1 MNFLAHLFLSNKD
14 PNILIGNFIAD
25 FIRNHEVGNYSSEIQ
40 KGILL
45 HRKIDSFTDNH
56 PLVRQ
61 GTARLQPVQ
70 HKYAPVVIDIL
81 YDYLLAKN
89 WDTYTDEPLRK
100 FSNWAYQVLESN
112 LRLMPERLQK
122 RVPKMVDADW
132 LMAYGTEKGMRFTF
146 EKMSD
151 RTSFPSYFDSA
162 FDQLLEDF
170 DKYNNEFNS
179 FFPEV
184 MEMVNEDLKLS

>member
-1 MNFLAHLFLSNKD
+1 MNFLAHLFLSNKNPD
-14 PNILIGNFIAD
+14 YLIGNFIAD
-25 FIRNHEVGNYSSEIQ
+25 FIRNHEVVNYSSEIQ
-40 KGILL
+40 KGIHL

-56 PLVRQ
+56 PMVRQ
-61 GTARLQPVQ
+61 GTARLMPVQ

-89 WDTYTDEPLRK
+89 WDKYSDESLRK

-112 LRLMPERLQK
+112 IRLMPERLQK

-132 LMAYGTEKGMRFTF
+132 LMAYGTEKGMRYTF

-151 RTSFPSYFDSA
+151 RTSFPSYFDTA

-170 DKYNNEFNS
+170 DLYNNEFNS